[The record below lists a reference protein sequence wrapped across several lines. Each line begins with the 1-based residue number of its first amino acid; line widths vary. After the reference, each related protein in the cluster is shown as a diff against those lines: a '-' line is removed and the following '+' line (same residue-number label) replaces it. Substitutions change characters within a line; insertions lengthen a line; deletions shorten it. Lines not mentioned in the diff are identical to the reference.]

1 MLGGNLW
8 QGIGVRVIGRV
19 DNILRPILAGKDTRI
34 PDYLI
39 LISTLGGLALL
50 GLNGFVIGPLVAAL
64 FVASWNLFGTND
76 QVERLPKP

>member
-8 QGIGVRVIGRV
+8 QGIGVLVIGRV

-39 LISTLGGLALL
+39 LISTLGGLALR
-50 GLNGFVIGPLVAAL
+50 
-64 FVASWNLFGTND
+64 ASTAS
-76 QVERLPKP
+76 